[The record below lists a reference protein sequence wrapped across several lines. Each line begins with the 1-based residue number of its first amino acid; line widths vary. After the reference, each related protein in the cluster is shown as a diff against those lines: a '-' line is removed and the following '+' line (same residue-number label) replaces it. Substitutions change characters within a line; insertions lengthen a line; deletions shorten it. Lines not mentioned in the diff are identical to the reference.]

1 MTSPLAI
8 LYVSLIGMCNATRP
22 RLSSDYDV
30 CGEPGLPGVRAK
42 PTRLRWREDSESLCS
57 LTGGSPTSFSASC
70 RSLLVATQPCGPV
83 ELMYQAM
90 AEVIY

>member
-1 MTSPLAI
+1 MTSLSVMRARRG
-8 LYVSLIGMCNATRP
+8 LGFLSEYDLCCELGKP
-22 RLSSDYDV
+22 R
-30 CGEPGLPGVRAK
+30 VRAK
-42 PTRLRWREDSESLCS
+42 PTSLRWREDSESLCS

-70 RSLLVATQPCGPV
+70 RSLLVVTQPSGPG